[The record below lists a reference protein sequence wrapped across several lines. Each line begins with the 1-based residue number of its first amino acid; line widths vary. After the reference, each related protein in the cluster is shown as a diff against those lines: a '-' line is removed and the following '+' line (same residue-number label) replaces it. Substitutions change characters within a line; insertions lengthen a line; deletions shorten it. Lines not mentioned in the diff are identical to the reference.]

1 VTALLVAGLIGLLLA
16 GGALALWAAWIEPR
30 SLTVT
35 RLEIA
40 SPAWPGSAGALK
52 VALLSDVHASGPHD
66 LPARYAEVVARANA
80 EVPDL
85 VLLLGDY
92 VDRRRVKTAFVPPE
106 VIAPVL
112 GRLRAPLGVYAV
124 LGNHDWRIGGARMA
138 RALAAAGIE
147 VLDNAARR
155 LRRESGDC
163 WLVGIGD
170 ASLGADRLATTL
182 GQITDDAPALLMTH
196 SPDIFPEVPARV
208 ALSVAGH
215 THGGQVRLPLVGA
228 LYVPSRYGLRYAY
241 GHLVEDGRHRFVTRG
256 LGHSILP
263 IRFLCP
269 PEIVV
274 ITLRSASDAHLDAA
288 STAAMK
294 ASSRAGSRA

>member
-1 VTALLVAGLIGLLLA
+1 VNALLVSALLGLLLA

-40 SPAWPGSAGALK
+40 SPAWRGSAGALRI
-52 VALLSDVHASGPHD
+52 ALLSDLHAAGPHD
-66 LPARYAEVVARANA
+66 LPARYAQVVARVNA
-80 EVPDL
+80 EGPDL

-92 VDRRRVKTAFVPPE
+92 VGRHRVKTASVAPE

-124 LGNHDWRIGGARMA
+124 LGNHDWRSGGARVA

-155 LRRESGDC
+155 LRREGGDC
-163 WLVGIGD
+163 WLLGVGD
-170 ASLGADRLATTL
+170 ASLGADRLAATL
-182 GQITDDAPALLMTH
+182 AQVTDDAPALLMTH
-196 SPDIFPEVPARV
+196 SPDLFPEVPARI

-256 LGHSILP
+256 LGHSVLP

-274 ITLRSASDAHLDAA
+274 ITLRAASDAQADAA

-294 ASSRAGSRA
+294 ASSLTGSRA

>member
-1 VTALLVAGLIGLLLA
+1 VTALLLAGLIGLLLA
-16 GGALALWAAWIEPR
+16 AGGLVLWAAWFEPR
-30 SLTVT
+30 SLSVT

-40 SPAWPGSAGALK
+40 SRAWPGSAGALRI
-52 VALLSDVHASGPHD
+52 ALLSDLHAAGPHD
-66 LPARYAEVVARANA
+66 LPARYAQVVARANA
-80 EVPDL
+80 EAPDV

-92 VDRRRVKTAFVPPE
+92 VGRHRAKTASVAPE
-106 VIAPVL
+106 AIAPVL

-124 LGNHDWRIGGARMA
+124 LGNHDWRFGGRRVA

-155 LRRESGDC
+155 LRRAGGDC
-163 WLVGIGD
+163 WLLGVGD
-170 ASLGADRLATTL
+170 ATVGADRLAATL
-182 GQITDDAPALLMTH
+182 AQVTDDAPALLMTH
-196 SPDIFPEVPARV
+196 SPDLFPEVPARV

-215 THGGQVRLPLVGA
+215 THGGQVRLPFLGA
-228 LYVPSRYGLRYAY
+228 LYVPSRHGLRYAY

-274 ITLRSASDAHLDAA
+274 ITLRSAGEAQADAA

-294 ASSRAGSRA
+294 ASSLAGSRA